1 MLQVETL
8 SWGTSNTPI
17 LQNIDLE
24 VASGEFVGIIGPNGS
39 GKSSLLRCIY
49 RVLKPDTGRITFNG
63 TNIWHR
69 SPRELAKQVAVV
81 LQETATEF
89 DFTVA
94 EVVAMGRFPYQEL
107 FGRES
112 QDDQKIIHNALAQ
125 VGLDTILD
133 RNFSSLS
140 GGEKQR
146 VLVARAIAQ
155 QPQLLIL
162 DEPTN
167 HLDIRYQ
174 LELMELVKAL
184 GITTIAALH
193 DLNLAATYCD
203 RLYVLN
209 QGKVIAQGH
218 PTEVLSPDLIHS
230 VYQVGAEVQTHP
242 KSGKLNLAF
251 FPKSVK

>member
-1 MLQVETL
+1 MLRVENL
-8 SWGTSNTPI
+8 SWSTQNIPI
-17 LQNIDLE
+17 LQDINLE
-24 VASGEFVGIIGPNGS
+24 VSAGEFVGVIGPNGS

-63 TNIWHR
+63 TNIWHL
-69 SPRELAKQVAVV
+69 SPRELSKQMAVV

-94 EVVAMGRFPYQEL
+94 EVVAMGRFPHQGL
-107 FGRES
+107 FERES
-112 QDDQKIIHNALAQ
+112 QQDQEIIHNALAQ
-125 VGLDTILD
+125 VRLDTVYD

-140 GGEKQR
+140 GGEKQL

-174 LELMELVKAL
+174 LELMELVKEL
-184 GITTIAALH
+184 GVTTIAALH

-209 QGKVIAQGH
+209 QGRVIKQGH

-230 VYQVGAEVQTHP
+230 VYQVGAERQIHP
-242 KSGKLNLAF
+242 KTGKLNLAF
-251 FPKSVK
+251 FPKPTK